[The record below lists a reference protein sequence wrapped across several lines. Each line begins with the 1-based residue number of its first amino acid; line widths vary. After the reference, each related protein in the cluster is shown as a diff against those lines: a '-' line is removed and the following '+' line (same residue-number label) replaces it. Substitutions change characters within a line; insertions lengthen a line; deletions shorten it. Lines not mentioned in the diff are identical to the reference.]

1 MGRLNKGASTGDT
14 GLGEIV
20 GVVAGRGGADGD
32 AHVGRGVGV
41 VQVGEVPWAFY
52 IMMQVLLTQA
62 LLSGFQ
68 Y

>member
-20 GVVAGRGGADGD
+20 GVVAGRGGTDGD

>member
-1 MGRLNKGASTGDT
+1 MGRLNKGASTVDA

-20 GVVAGRGGADGD
+20 GVVAGRGGTDGD
-32 AHVGRGVGV
+32 AHVGGGVGV
-41 VQVGEVPWAFY
+41 VQVGVVPWAFY
-52 IMMQVLLTQA
+52 IMMQVLSTQA

>member
-1 MGRLNKGASTGDT
+1 MGRLNKGASSRDA

-20 GVVAGRGGADGD
+20 GVVAGRGGTDGD
-32 AHVGRGVGV
+32 AHVGGGVGV